1 MKINMP
7 RVGAAVEKLIQCA
20 EADCA
25 AAFGRMDAIELEN
38 TRKVIQAFQRH
49 RVSARHFAPTTGY
62 GYDDIG
68 RDTLG
73 EIFAEVL
80 GTEAALVRPQIV
92 SGTHALAL
100 CLFGVLRP
108 GDVLL
113 SGAGKP
119 YDTMEEVIGLA
130 GQPGNGSLRDLGVDY
145 AQVDL
150 KDGKIDVPGILA
162 ALTPRVKLV
171 LLQRS
176 RGYDWRP
183 SLSVEELNAAIDAIH
198 ARQPDTCVMVDNC
211 YGEFT
216 HAQEPRADLMAGSLI
231 KNPGGGIAP
240 TGGYIAGRKKFV
252 DWVAYRLTSPG
263 IGAEVGSYAG
273 SYQPFYQGLFQA
285 PHTVAQAVKASIL
298 ASAVFER
305 LGFDVHPRYDDSR
318 NDIITAI
325 RFGDREKLIRFIQA
339 VQFCS
344 PVDAEAVPEPWD
356 MPGYQDP
363 VIMAAGTF
371 VSGASVELS
380 ADAPVRPPYI
390 AYMQGSLTYV
400 HGRIAVAGAVQLMLD
415 EGLIQLSDAA
425 CRN

>member
-1 MKINMP
+1 MKMNMP
-7 RVGAAVEKLIQCA
+7 VPGAEVEALIARA

-25 AAFGRMDAIELEN
+25 GAFARMDEIELCN
-38 TRKVIQAFQRH
+38 TRKVIATFQKH

-73 EIFAEVL
+73 EMFADVL
-80 GTEAALVRPQIV
+80 GTETALVRPQIV

-119 YDTMEEVIGLA
+119 YDTMEEVIGIA
-130 GQPGNGSLRDLGVDY
+130 GEAGNGSLRDMGVDY
-145 AQVDL
+145 RQVEL
-150 KDGKIDVPGILA
+150 KDGRIDVEGILA
-162 ALTPRVKLV
+162 ALTPEVKLV

-198 ARQPDTCVMVDNC
+198 ARQPETCVMVDNC

-216 HAQEPRADLMAGSLI
+216 NPEEPRADLMAGSLI
-231 KNPGGGIAP
+231 KNPGGGLAP
-240 TGGYIAGRKKFV
+240 TGGYIAGRARFV
-252 DWVAYRLTSPG
+252 ELVSYRLTSPG

-273 SYQPFYQGLFQA
+273 SYQLFYQGLFQA
-285 PHTVAQAVKASIL
+285 PHTVAQAVKSAIL
-298 ASAVFER
+298 AARVFEL
-305 LGFDVHPRYDDSR
+305 LGFDVHPRYDAPR
-318 NDIITAI
+318 NDIIEAI
-325 RFGDREKLIRFIQA
+325 RFGSDMRLIRFIQSI
-339 VQFCS
+339 QLCS
-344 PVDAEAVPEPWD
+344 PVDAEAVPEPWA

-380 ADAPVRPPYI
+380 ADAPVRAPYI
-390 AYMQGSLTYV
+390 AYLQGALTYA
-400 HGRIAVAGAVQLMLD
+400 HGRIAVAGAVQRMLE
-415 EGLIQLSDAA
+415 EGLVQL
-425 CRN
+425 

>member
-1 MKINMP
+1 MRDNQMP
-7 RVGAAVEKLIQCA
+7 RVGVQVDNLIARA

-25 AAFGRMDAIELEN
+25 QAFRRIDEIEVFN
-38 TRKVIQAFQRH
+38 TRKVIAAFQKH
-49 RVSARHFAPTTGY
+49 RVSGRHFAPTTGY

-73 EIFAEVL
+73 ELIADTL
-80 GTEAALVRPQIV
+80 GVEFALVRPQIA

-100 CLFGVLRP
+100 CLYGVLRP
-108 GDVLL
+108 GDVML

-119 YDTMEEVIGLA
+119 YDTMEEVIGIA
-130 GQPGNGSLRDLGVDY
+130 GEPGCGSLKDFGVSY
-145 AQVDL
+145 REVPL
-150 KDGKIDVPGILA
+150 KDNRMDIDAILE
-162 ALTPRVKLV
+162 ALTPDVKLV

-198 ARQPDTCVMVDNC
+198 AKQPETCVMVDNC

-216 HAQEPRADLMAGSLI
+216 NCEEPRADLMAGSLI

-240 TGGYIAGRKKFV
+240 TGGYIAGKKKFV
-252 DWVAYRLTSPG
+252 DLVSYRLTSPG

-285 PHTVAQAVKASIL
+285 PHTVAQAVKSAIL
-298 ASAVFER
+298 ASRVFEL
-305 LGFDVHPRYDDSR
+305 LGFDVNPGYNDPR
-318 NDIITAI
+318 NDIIEAI
-325 RFGDREKLIRFIQA
+325 RFGDDKKLIRFIQA
-339 VQFCS
+339 IQFCS

-380 ADAPVRPPYI
+380 ADAPVRDPYI
-390 AYMQGSLTYV
+390 AYLQGALTYA

-415 EGLIQLSDAA
+415 EGLIQV
-425 CRN
+425 